1 MGDLDFDRDELLEQA
16 RGNSSAIWHLS
27 ARYARER
34 EGSVDGWASYI
45 GAAFAHLDEYGT
57 TVVEIDC
64 TNELVFRTIAEGRG
78 LTFDCHRDGAGLHL
92 VFAR

>member
-34 EGSVDGWASYI
+34 EGSVDRWATNRPL
-45 GAAFAHLDEYGT
+45 GALR
-57 TVVEIDC
+57 C
-64 TNELVFRTIAEGRG
+64 SQR
-78 LTFDCHRDGAGLHL
+78 
-92 VFAR
+92 